1 MSDIRQ
7 ALESKRY
14 KKDYKLDGW
23 PIADT
28 EARSIL
34 GTDDLVVI
42 LNEYE
47 AAHKAQQAEIVRL
60 TKLITKSLG
69 LLDVAL
75 CPSCDNSGAYYDNY
89 GEVTQC
95 QWCHEVNEIKSALEG
110 NQ

>member
-7 ALESKRY
+7 EPKLSEKLRY
-14 KKDYKLDGW
+14 WRAERPDEWTMDEFISDSERL
-23 PIADT
+23 
-28 EARSIL
+28 
-34 GTDDLVVI
+34 
-42 LNEYE
+42 E
-47 AAHKAQQAEIVRL
+47 AAHKAQQAEIERL